1 MLPHS
6 IVGSCLFQCTLER
19 CPQNTSA
26 GNVQCTESDQLPL
39 VGREFYMKRP
49 DLLDDP
55 AFPVL
60 LLSPCSMLLL
70 WGSKSGRSVVFTQ
83 VSSIFSIS
91 SPYLIRKLVQR
102 EWSADSSAPHPGSLN
117 VARITT
123 SWSRLRSEAL
133 LLVWLRAPL
142 RNTSFV
148 IIAANPSNF
157 TDYSLWPVR
166 YWRARQLYVLLFQE
180 RSCSWVSVD

>member
-6 IVGSCLFQCTLER
+6 IMGSCLFQCTLER

-26 GNVQCTESDQLPL
+26 GNVQCTESNQLSL
-39 VGREFYMKRP
+39 VGREFNVKPP

-55 AFPVL
+55 VVPVL
-60 LLSPCSMLLL
+60 LLSPGSLLL
-70 WGSKSGRSVVFTQ
+70 PWRSKDGKSAAFTQ

-102 EWSADSSAPHPGSLN
+102 EWSADSSALHPGSPN
-117 VARITT
+117 MARITF
-123 SWSRLRSEAL
+123 SRLRSEAL

-148 IIAANPSNF
+148 IIAANPPNF
-157 TDYSLWPVR
+157 TDYSL
-166 YWRARQLYVLLFQE
+166 
-180 RSCSWVSVD
+180 